1 LQNPN
6 GRPVRDSAA
15 RTAKPPGCETDGFA
29 FVPLAPSPSR
39 SIRQGYRTGGWV
51 FTLVPSYPSAAS
63 GTVQSDRRTIARLRA
78 HGCGLRATVEKQ
90 VFSFVVRPSQVIEI
104 RVARVCGKLGQLGTS
119 QLFDAGCRC
128 PNSGQLWLFLCY
140 VDPHA
145 PLIPLP
151 QYGASR
157 TKLRLH

>member
-1 LQNPN
+1 VTQRRVQQSRRDARPTALPSSPLPPVPHAAF
-6 GRPVRDSAA
+6 GRAI
-15 RTAKPPGCETDGFA
+15 E
-29 FVPLAPSPSR
+29 L
-39 SIRQGYRTGGWV
+39 GGWV